1 MSKQN
6 KQADELPIVLGQ
18 RLHDVSE
25 DFSLMAR
32 DAAST
37 YSHGMLYSLANAALE
52 VFSIASADKEQEE
65 WNGHAILVTY
75 WAGFLE
81 GVRTQKQKQKQR
93 KKTKE
98 KPLSDADARR
108 QALKIL
114 ANDEQQSL

>member
-52 VFSIASADKEQEE
+52 IFSIASADKEQQE
-65 WNGHAILVTY
+65 WSGHAILVTY

-81 GVRTQKQKQKQR
+81 GVRKQKQKQR
-93 KKTKE
+93 KK
-98 KPLSDADARR
+98 R
-108 QALKIL
+108 QKKSRL
-114 ANDEQQSL
+114 AVQTLGGKH

>member
-1 MSKQN
+1 MLKQN

-18 RLHDVSE
+18 RLHDISE

-37 YSHGMLYSLANAALE
+37 YSHDMLYSLANTALE
-52 VFSIASADKEQEE
+52 VFAIASADREQQE
-65 WNGHAILVTY
+65 WSGHAILVTY

-81 GVRTQKQKQKQR
+81 GVRTQKQKQR
-93 KKTKE
+93 KKRTKE
-98 KPLSDADARR
+98 KPLSDPDARR

>member
-25 DFSLMAR
+25 DLSPIAKEAIRTADHMFYSLMVVAINVFM
-32 DAAST
+32 AANTDKALKKWGSG
-37 YSHGMLYSLANAALE
+37 YAA
-52 VFSIASADKEQEE
+52 A
-65 WNGHAILVTY
+65 VTY

-81 GVRTQKQKQKQR
+81 GVRTQKQKQR
-93 KKTKE
+93 KKAKE
-98 KPLSDADARR
+98 KPLSDPDARR

>member
-18 RLHDVSE
+18 RLHDISE

-32 DAAST
+32 GAAST

-52 VFSIASADKEQEE
+52 IFSIASADKEQQE
-65 WNGHAILVTY
+65 WSGHAILVTY

-81 GVRTQKQKQKQR
+81 GVRTQKQR
-93 KKTKE
+93 KK
-98 KPLSDADARR
+98 R
-108 QALKIL
+108 QKKSRL
-114 ANDEQQSL
+114 AVQTLGGKH